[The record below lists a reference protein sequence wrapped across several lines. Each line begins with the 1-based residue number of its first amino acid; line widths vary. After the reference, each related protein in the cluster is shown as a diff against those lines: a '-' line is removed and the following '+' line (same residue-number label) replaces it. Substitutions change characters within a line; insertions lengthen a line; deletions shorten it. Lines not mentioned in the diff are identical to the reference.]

1 MFIFEIGIY
10 LIWLLYMRSAEMS
23 ESFIGYVYIYSI
35 FVAIIST
42 IVLAVYKKKFDKRKC
57 VAQFYSVYDK
67 YVMTIAIMFICFFA
81 SEFNPVIGALIF
93 IPYLGIIRELK
104 NICGK
109 KRFEAEM
116 ELLDKKVI
124 TCCNNINKVICCLPI
139 LFFLILVVK
148 LVNYSGCCIIGQKVS
163 YPFNLFVFKLIYVGL
178 PLAVAIFFPH
188 INKIRQFLKIKK
200 VEDE

>member
-10 LIWLLYMRSAEMS
+10 LIWLIYMLIAVMS
-23 ESFIGYVYIYSI
+23 ESFMVYVYIYSF

-57 VAQFYSVYDK
+57 VAQFYSVYNK
-67 YVMTIAIMFICFFA
+67 YVMTIAIMLICFVF
-81 SEFNPVIGALIF
+81 SGFNPVFGVLIF
-93 IPYLGIIRELK
+93 IPYLGIIRELE

-124 TCCNNINKVICCLPI
+124 TCCNNINKGICCLPI
-139 LFFLILVVK
+139 LFFLLWGLMV
-148 LVNYSGCCIIGQKVS
+148 VNYSTCCVIGKEVS
-163 YPFNLFVFKLIYVGL
+163 YSFYLFVFKLIYVGL